1 MRRTEK
7 QTGFSMGEA
16 GSGQSFSPRLLIK
29 LPVHGVGQDYGEDVG
44 DELGPD
50 KTVHSE
56 ETVQKQKER
65 DIEHQLPGCRQ
76 EEGYRPAADR
86 LEKFFA
92 A

>member
-1 MRRTEK
+1 MRSTEK
-7 QTGFSMGEA
+7 QTGFFMGEA

-29 LPVHGVGQDYGEDVG
+29 LPVHGVGHDDGEDIRN
-44 DELGPD
+44 ELGPD
-50 KTVHSE
+50 QAVHPE

-65 DIEHQLPGCRQ
+65 DIEHQLPGRRQ
-76 EEGYRPAADR
+76 KEGDRAAADR